1 MDGDAAA
8 FRTIEMAALFFCRRP
23 AQGPPAARKPV
34 SSHLPP
40 DDARH
45 RPPTDPPAGSQPF
58 AGQSF
63 AGQPFGD
70 QQLELGEEE
79 GLTALRRAW
88 ERTLRALA
96 GSVNKQ
102 TIENW
107 LRPLK
112 PLSYSPP
119 ISDSPPIVVLGAPSS
134 FARTFVETKYA
145 QMLAQHLAQHLDTP
159 AVQVRFVISTP
170 EVQPLLGEKPLPL
183 QQAAAPPRPASPD
196 LEAEAL
202 FPETLLPVPAGQGTL
217 APLPHAPLDTRDGA
231 GRAGRNAFTTEL
243 AASPLNPRYTFDNFV
258 VGKSNRLAHSGASH
272 VADAPGTMYN
282 PLFLYG
288 SPGLGKCVA
297 ASEYLHLADGRRVQ
311 AGQLIGTE
319 FSLLTVAKEELRA
332 VPARA
337 EFNAVEPVFAI
348 QTESGRRI
356 VRNGQHPLWAARG
369 VAHRGKQYGKMDVRG
384 WTALAGIQPGDL
396 VAVPECLPAF
406 GDPVPLPEHE
416 IKLLAYLIGDGGFTQ
431 PCVRFS
437 QQDNTRLAEFKECV
451 AQTHCRLLQH
461 SKYDWRIVGQRGRV
475 AAGKDSRN
483 DVMNLL
489 RRHGLMLKHSRNKR
503 IPESVFR
510 LPPEQLCLF
519 LSRLFATDGWASF
532 SPYLSGPRLPRIE
545 IGFCSAS
552 EGLVRD
558 VQELLLKLGI
568 LGRIARKPKVN
579 AWTLALHASS
589 EIIKFAAV
597 VGIYGKEEAVER
609 VRQVAEQAGKNHPN
623 RGRWRHQNA
632 PFGMRW
638 EKVASVEPAGTEA
651 TVAIEVPDY
660 HTFLS
665 TFWEHNTHL
674 MHAIGHQIRMTL
686 PQARVAYVNGE
697 TFTNHY
703 VAAIRDK
710 RTEDF
715 RRAYRSVD
723 VWLVDDV
730 QMLASKEQTKEE
742 FFHTFN
748 VLHQMNKQIVL
759 TSDRSPR
766 ELKAMDER
774 LQSRFECGLVA
785 DIAPPELEMRE
796 AILQKKA
803 ILENLAI
810 PDDVITF
817 MANLIQ
823 SNIRSLEGALIKLM
837 AYASLARSPVTK
849 QLASDVL
856 SSYYVKQRPL
866 HDAVSAHPEDHAPPS
881 AGDALLLPRPP
892 MSAGGPGVDRI
903 IDAVAAQMSVPR
915 DGILAGGGRSN
926 RATRLHGDTGFARQV
941 AMFLTKELSGVPLS
955 TLAATFG
962 LKSHTAIV
970 HAHARL
976 GKEMEDDPQILSLIG
991 RIKQEVERG
1000 E

>member
-1 MDGDAAA
+1 
-8 FRTIEMAALFFCRRP
+8 MAASFSCY
-23 AQGPPAARKPV
+23 GPPREGDREPRTARKPV
-34 SSHLPP
+34 SSHPTP
-40 DDARH
+40 SDDA
-45 RPPTDPPAGSQPF
+45 PD
-58 AGQSF
+58 QSF
-63 AGQPFGD
+63 KDQSFKD

-79 GLTALRRAW
+79 SLTALRRAW

-96 GSVNKQ
+96 GSVTKQ
-102 TIENW
+102 TIGNW

-112 PLSYSPP
+112 PLSYTLVPG
-119 ISDSPPIVVLGAPSS
+119 SPPIVVLGAPSS

-145 QMLAQHLAQHLDTP
+145 QTLALHLAQYLDIPT
-159 AVQVRFVISTP
+159 VQVRFVISTP
-170 EVQPLLGEKPLPL
+170 DVQPLLGENPLPL
-183 QQAAAPPRPASPD
+183 QQAASPLPRPSPESQT
-196 LEAEAL
+196 LIPTGQSAL
-202 FPETLLPVPAGQGTL
+202 ALTV
-217 APLPHAPLDTRDGA
+217 DGVMDSSGGMIGN
-231 GRAGRNAFTTEL
+231 GRGIRSQLTTEL
-243 AASPLNPRYTFDNFV
+243 IASPLNARYTFDNFV
-258 VGKSNRLAHSGASH
+258 VGKSNRLAHSGAAH
-272 VADAPGTMYN
+272 VADAPGKMYN

-311 AGQLIGTE
+311 AGLLIGTE
-319 FSLLTVAKEELRA
+319 FSLLTLAKEELRA

-337 EFNAVEPVFAI
+337 EFNAVEPVFAL

-356 VRNGQHPLWAARG
+356 IRNGQHPLWAAIG
-369 VAHRGKQYGKMDVRG
+369 VERWGKKYDLIRVRG
-384 WTALAGIQPGDL
+384 WTPLTDIRAGDL

-406 GDPVPLPEHE
+406 GAPVPLPEHE

-431 PCVRFS
+431 MSARFS
-437 QQDNTRLAEFKECV
+437 QQDNAQLAEFKECM
-451 AQTHCRLLQH
+451 ARMDCRMVQH
-461 SKYDWRIVGQRGRV
+461 SKYDWRIVAECGRFWKG
-475 AAGKDSRN
+475 AAHRN
-483 DVMNLL
+483 EIVHLL
-489 RRHGLMLKHSRNKR
+489 RRHGLMGKHSRDKR
-503 IPESVFR
+503 IPEAVFR
-510 LPPEQLCLF
+510 LPPEQLRLF
-519 LSRLFATDGWASF
+519 LSRLFSTDGWALYSLH
-532 SPYLSGPRLPRIE
+532 PSGPRLPRIE

-568 LGRIARKPKVN
+568 LGRIARKAKVN
-579 AWTLALHASS
+579 TWTLALHASS
-589 EIIKFAAV
+589 EIVKFAV
-597 VGIYGKEEAVER
+597 LVGIFGKEEAVER
-609 VRQVAEQAGKNHPN
+609 VRGVAEQMNQNLPN
-623 RGRWRHQNA
+623 RGLWRHRDA
-632 PFGMRW
+632 PVGMRW
-638 EKVASVEPAGTEA
+638 ERVTAVEAAGVEA
-651 TVAIEVPDY
+651 TVAVEVPDY

-674 MHAIGHQIRMTL
+674 MHAIGHQIRLAL

-774 LQSRFECGLVA
+774 LQSRFESGLVA

-796 AILQKKA
+796 AILQRKA

-856 SSYYVKQRPL
+856 SSYYVKQMPPRE
-866 HDAVSAHPEDHAPPS
+866 AVSAHPEDHTPPTI
-881 AGDALLLPRPP
+881 GDILLPLRPP
-892 MSAGGPGVDRI
+892 MSAGGPTVDRI
-903 IDAVAAQMSVPR
+903 IDAVAAQMGVSR
-915 DGILAGGGRSN
+915 DQILAGGGRSN
-926 RATRLHGDTGFARQV
+926 RATRLHGDAGFARQV
-941 AMFLTKELSGVPLS
+941 AMYLTKELGGVSLS

-962 LKSHTAIV
+962 LKSHSAIV
-970 HAHARL
+970 HSSVRL
-976 GKEMEDDPQILSLIG
+976 QKEIEEDPPILSLIG
-991 RIKQEVERG
+991 RIKQEIERRG
-1000 E
+1000 